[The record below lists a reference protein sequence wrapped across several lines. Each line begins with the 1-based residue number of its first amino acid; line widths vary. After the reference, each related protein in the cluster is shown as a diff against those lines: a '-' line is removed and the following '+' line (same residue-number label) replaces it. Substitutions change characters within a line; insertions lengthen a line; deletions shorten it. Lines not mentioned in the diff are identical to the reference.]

1 MSSVKA
7 PPEKKRLSLAL
18 DRRNNYGEN
27 SKASRKNIPKAKARS
42 NRAERRTVQQV
53 VSEVVSGSLPDEV
66 EAQARSTGLKKV
78 REKFKK
84 WPDEPLVDAIQRKKE
99 KRIRLGADA

>member
-27 SKASRKNIPKAKARS
+27 AKASRKNIPKAKARS
-42 NRAERRTVQQV
+42 IRAERRTVQQV
-53 VSEVVSGSLPDEV
+53 VSEVVSGAVPDEIEV
-66 EAQARSTGLKKV
+66 HARSTGLKKA

-84 WPDEPLVDAIQRKKE
+84 CPDEPLVDAIKRKAE
-99 KRIRLGADA
+99 KRSRVGADA